1 MTSDD
6 FVRTSVEELG
16 TEFVALVIEAD
27 ALFMMAP
34 KRKRSRIIDRHR
46 SICDEI
52 LSRGNA
58 GTDIMIKLMSHSEV
72 AVRGE
77 AAARCLL
84 RNIERDHAIN
94 VLADICDLREG
105 NVSMMAAHALMV
117 AGEFDMK
124 TGPIRPRSSTQG

>member
-6 FVRTSVEELG
+6 FTRKSVTELA
-16 TEFVALVIEAD
+16 TEFVALVVEAD
-27 ALFMMAP
+27 DLFMMAP
-34 KRKRSRIIDRHR
+34 KRKRNRIIDRHR

-52 LSRGNA
+52 LSRGES
-58 GTDIMIKLMSHSEV
+58 GTDMMVKLMSHSEV

-77 AAARCLL
+77 VAARCLL

-105 NVSMMAAHALMV
+105 NVSMMAVHALMV
-117 AGEFDMK
+117 AGAFDMK
-124 TGPIRPRSSTQG
+124 TGPIRRPT